1 MLKFPKLFS
10 TLLASV
16 LFSTAFAQSHKE
28 RVSTYISRYANLAIS
43 EMLRTGVPASVTLA
57 QGIHESSGGQSD
69 LASFAKNHFG
79 IKCNSEW
86 KGETMSHDDDSKGEC
101 FRKYASVE
109 DSYKD
114 HSEFLK
120 RPHYAFLFKLDPTD
134 FEGWAKGLKKAGY
147 ATNPVYA
154 EKLIKIIV
162 DNNLQQYTLLA
173 MQRQQG
179 NENNTFA
186 SKVEKKDDL
195 KNAVSKLREVLAD
208 AKLAAR
214 QSIERASSLA
224 SSAKK
229 ESYPTNS
236 IFSINETKVI
246 LAPGGSSLFAVAANY
261 NVSYKKLLD
270 FNDLDE
276 TDILTNDQLIFLQKK
291 SKRGAKDFHVIEANE
306 NLHDVSQKEGVQLS
320 SVLEFNHLQKGM
332 IPAIGEKIYLKS
344 PAPVSP
350 KLATTNYSGKSISMK

>member
-1 MLKFPKLFS
+1 
-10 TLLASV
+10 
-16 LFSTAFAQSHKE
+16 
-28 RVSTYISRYANLAIS
+28 
-43 EMLRTGVPASVTLA
+43 
-57 QGIHESSGGQSD
+57 
-69 LASFAKNHFG
+69 
-79 IKCNSEW
+79 
-86 KGETMSHDDDSKGEC
+86 MSHDDDSKGEC

-120 RPHYAFLFKLDPTD
+120 RPHYSFLFKLDPTD

-173 MQRQQG
+173 MERQQG
-179 NENNTFA
+179 NEDNALAFA
-186 SKVEKKDDL
+186 DKVEKKDDL
-195 KNAVSKLREVLAD
+195 KNSVSKLREVLAD
-208 AKLAAR
+208 AKLAAK
-214 QSIERASSLA
+214 QSIERASSL
-224 SSAKK
+224 KK
-229 ESYPTNS
+229 ESYPANS
-236 IFSINETKVI
+236 IFNINEAKVI
-246 LAPGGSSLFAVAANY
+246 LAPGGTSLFAVATNY
-261 NVSYKKLLD
+261 HVAYKKLLD

-306 NLHDVSQKEGVQLS
+306 DLHDVSQKEGVQLS

-344 PAPVSP
+344 PAPASP
-350 KLATTNYSGKSISMK
+350 KLATTNYRGKSISMN

>member
-10 TLLASV
+10 TLLASL
-16 LFSTAFAQSHKE
+16 LFSMAFAQSHKE
-28 RVSTYISRYANLAIS
+28 RVVTYISQYANLAIN
-43 EMLRTGVPASVTLA
+43 EMLRTGVPASITLA
-57 QGIHESSGGQSD
+57 QGIHETSGGQSD
-69 LASFAKNHFG
+69 LAANGKNHFG
-79 IKCNSEW
+79 IKCNSQW
-86 KGETMSHDDDSKGEC
+86 TGESMSHDDDSKGEC

-173 MQRQQG
+173 MEQQQSKESMSLALAN
-179 NENNTFA
+179 NE
-186 SKVEKKDDL
+186 EKKDNL
-195 KNAVSKLREVLAD
+195 KTAVSKLREVLTD
-208 AKLAAR
+208 AKLAVR
-214 QSIERASSLA
+214 QGLTEKTPSL
-224 SSAKK
+224 KK
-229 ESYPTNS
+229 ESYPVNS
-236 IFSINETKVI
+236 IFNINEAKVI
-246 LAPGGSSLFAVAANY
+246 LAPGGTSLFAVAANY

-270 FNDLDE
+270 FNDLE
-276 TDILTNDQLIFLQKK
+276 VTEILSKDQLIFLQKK
-291 SKRGAKDFHVIEANE
+291 SKRGAKDFHVIEADE
-306 NLHDVSQKEGVQLS
+306 DLHDVAQKEGIQLS

-344 PAPVSP
+344 PAPALP
-350 KLATTNYSGKSISMK
+350 KLATANVRNRSISMK